1 MNFTDALNNTT
12 NNISYTENEMQGYK
26 STNNPYLD
34 FLYKVSSFRGKDY
47 IELIRECDDFLDSI
61 IGYKGDKEY
70 VKYLLRFIVYIRD
83 PRNGLG
89 ERELGRDLITT
100 LFNNYDFDNKK
111 DVFIWTIN
119 NLYNYGRWDDLIDL
133 FFRINWA
140 AFGSEEDEW
149 GYSNGW
155 QIINCLKKTLEND
168 LKNMEDNAP
177 ITLLAKWMPSINTSS
192 SNARHDA
199 RYFARHF
206 KWSEKE
212 YRQNLSKLRKYL
224 EVTERKMSLQEW
236 NEIDYEKVPSLAN
249 LRYKDAF
256 LKHDKERR
264 EEYLSKLAKGEVKI
278 NSSVNFPHDVVH
290 KYSSSKWYWEF
301 AHQKY
306 DEALEQ
312 LWKNLKDIPGLKD
325 TLVVRDDSGSM
336 TSCLGKT
343 NITALEVATALGIYC
358 AEHCSDAYK
367 NKVISFSKNP
377 KYLDFSDKV
386 SLHDKLNYLYQHSEF
401 ANTNIRKVFQLILKT
416 AIENHLKQEDLPKQI
431 LIISDMEFDEG
442 ADFVGNPIEEAQKEF
457 EKYGY
462 KVPKLIFW
470 NVNSRTNTVPIKTN
484 ELGVYLLSGFS
495 PNVLNI
501 LANGLDNQFEALIK
515 ELDKKYKEVPEI
527 TCN

>member
-12 NNISYTENEMQGYK
+12 NNIAYTENGMSGYQ

-34 FLYKVSSFRGKDY
+34 FLYKVSSFRGKDDL
-47 IELIRECDDFLDSI
+47 ELTRTCEDFLDSI
-61 IGYKGDKEY
+61 IGYKSDKEY
-70 VKYLLRFIVYIRD
+70 VKYLLKFILYIRD

-89 ERELGRDLITT
+89 ERTLGRELITL
-100 LFNNYDFDNKK
+100 LFNNYYFNNKK

-119 NLYNYGRWDDLIDL
+119 NLCTYGRWDDLIDL

-140 AFGSEEDEW
+140 AFGAEEDEW

-155 QIINCLKKTLEND
+155 QIINCLKQTLEND
-168 LKNMEDNAP
+168 LKNMENNAP

-192 SNARHDA
+192 ATARHDA

-224 EVTERKMSLQEW
+224 KVTERKMSLQEW
-236 NEIDYEKVPSLAN
+236 ETIDYEKVPSLAN

-264 EEYLSKLAKGEVKI
+264 EEYLSKLAKGEAKI

-290 KYSSSKWYWEF
+290 KYISSKEWWNF
-301 AHQKY
+301 SLQKY

-312 LWKNLKDIPGLKD
+312 LWKNLKEIPGLKD

-336 TSCLGKT
+336 TSYIGRT
-343 NITALEVATALGIYC
+343 GVTALEVATALGIYC

-367 NKVISFSKNP
+367 NKIISFSKNP
-377 KYLDFSDKV
+377 KYLDFSKQT
-386 SLHDKLNYLYQHSEF
+386 SLHDKLDYLYKYSEV

-416 AIENHLKQEDLPKQI
+416 ATDNNLTQEDLPKQI

-442 ADFVGNPIEEAQKEF
+442 IDFVGNPIEESQKEF

-501 LANGLDNQFEALIK
+501 LEDGLDNQFEALIK

>member
-12 NNISYTENEMQGYK
+12 NNIAYTENGMLGYQ

-34 FLYKVSSFRGKDY
+34 FLYKVSSFRGKGFVEFMCTCY
-47 IELIRECDDFLDSI
+47 EFLDSI
-61 IGYKGDKEY
+61 INHEEY
-70 VKYLLRFIVYIRD
+70 VKYLLKFIVYVRD

-89 ERELGRDLITT
+89 ERALGKELISS
-100 LFNNYDFDNKK
+100 LFNNYDFNNKK

-119 NLYNYGRWDDLIDL
+119 NLCNYGRWDDLIDL
-133 FFRINWA
+133 FFNIRGS
-140 AFGSEEDEW
+140 AFGTEEDEW
-149 GYSNGW
+149 GYSNSR

-168 LKNMEDNAP
+168 LKNMENNAP

-236 NEIDYEKVPSLAN
+236 SEIDYEKVPSLAN

-290 KYSSSKWYWEF
+290 KYSYHCRYGLSV
-301 AHQKY
+301 HDY
-306 DEALEQ
+306 DETLER
-312 LWKNLKDIPGLKD
+312 LWKNLKKVPGLKD

-336 TSCLGKT
+336 TIYIGKT
-343 NITALEVATALGIYC
+343 NITSLEVATALGIYC

-367 NKVISFSKNP
+367 DKIISFSENP
-377 KYLDFSDKV
+377 KYLDFSDKI
-386 SLHDKLNYLYQHSEF
+386 SLHDKLDYLYEHCEI

-416 AIENHLKQEDLPKQI
+416 AIDNKLKQEDLPKQI

-442 ADFVGNPIEEAQKEF
+442 ADFVGNPIEESQQEF
-457 EKYGY
+457 KKYGY

-470 NVNSRTNTVPIKTN
+470 NVNSRTNTIPIKTN

-501 LANGLDNQFEALIK
+501 LAGGLDNQFEALMK
-515 ELDKKYKEVPEI
+515 ELDKKYPKVPEI